1 MLGLRKCLLKFTILQ
16 TGDYIS
22 WISFLNYSAQHN
34 IEMKKHSV
42 NNININNNMNVLIA
56 FNWKQQ
62 HKLQNTKNENKK
74 NKKPKKEPKKKKC

>member
-16 TGDYIS
+16 TGDYIY

-34 IEMKKHSV
+34 IEMKKHTV
-42 NNININNNMNVLIA
+42 NNNNINNNMNVLIV

-62 HKLQNTKNENKK
+62 HKITKKKNENKK
-74 NKKPKKEPKKKKC
+74 SKKPKKEQKKC